1 MTRASVGRNVSILLA
16 ILCAACAAG
25 QTEEAAHPSDS
36 ASTVADT
43 AVQYSPVAARTPVL
57 LGDWQ
62 EPLDRDLM
70 TAGGVVRVLTPVNG
84 DLFVGG
90 GQVTIETSV
99 AGDIWVSGGIVSV
112 GGSCEG
118 DVRAAGYQVTLNGL
132 IRSSGL
138 AFCRSFTQAPESEV
152 WGDLRFNCGKA
163 SIGGTVNGRLSGNA
177 HTVRIDGTVRGG
189 VSVEAER
196 VMVGSNALIEGD
208 LVYES
213 ANEAMIDQAATIL
226 GSAVHHVPESREVVG
241 ASREGLFNFDL
252 GMRVVWFIGMLI
264 VGLIMSAFS
273 PNVLMRSNEMLK
285 TSPWVCLL
293 TGFVLLVC
301 LPAILLV
308 LLVAVVGWPLM
319 LLLSLFYVAGIAFS
333 GIFVGLTLGKALL
346 RKVRRA
352 RESIFWP
359 MALGILILAAIS
371 SIPFVGF
378 LLRLVIVMLG
388 LGAVAASQWRFFKES
403 RGRKRLPEVEVP
415 SI

>member
-25 QTEEAAHPSDS
+25 QTEDTLQPSDS
-36 ASTVADT
+36 ASTGADT
-43 AVQYSPVAARTPVL
+43 AVHYSPVAARTPVL
-57 LGDWQ
+57 GDLQ
-62 EPLDRDLM
+62 EPLDKDLM

-84 DLFVGG
+84 DLFVAG
-90 GQVTIETSV
+90 GQVSIETSV
-99 AGDIWVSGGIVSV
+99 AGDIWVSGGIISV
-112 GGSCEG
+112 GGSCVG

-189 VSVEAER
+189 VRVEAER

-226 GSAVHHVPESREVVG
+226 GSAVHHVPESKEVVG
-241 ASREGLFNFDL
+241 ASKEGLFNFDL

-264 VGLIMSAFS
+264 VGLIMSVFS
-273 PNVLMRSNEMLK
+273 PNVLMRSNEILK

-333 GIFVGLTLGKALL
+333 GIFVGLRLGKALL

-359 MALGILILAAIS
+359 MALGILVLAVIS
-371 SIPFVGF
+371 STPFVGF

-388 LGAVAASQWRFFKES
+388 LGAVAASQWRFFKQS
-403 RGRKRLPEVEVP
+403 RAKKRLPEIETP

>member
-1 MTRASVGRNVSILLA
+1 MIRASVGRNVSILLA

-25 QTEEAAHPSDS
+25 QTEEAAHTSDS
-36 ASTVADT
+36 ASTIADT
-43 AVQYSPVAARTPVL
+43 AVHYSRVAARTPVL
-57 LGDWQ
+57 VDWQ

-132 IRSSGL
+132 IRSSAL

-152 WGDLRFNCGKA
+152 WGDLRFNCEKA

-177 HTVRIDGTVRGG
+177 QTVRIDGTVRGG

-226 GSAVHHVPESREVVG
+226 GSAVHHVPEPREVVG
-241 ASREGLFNFDL
+241 ASKEGLFNFGL
-252 GMRVVWFIGMLI
+252 GMRLVWFIGMLI
-264 VGLIMSAFS
+264 VGLIMSVFS
-273 PNVLMRSNEMLK
+273 PNVLMRSSEMLK

-319 LLLSLFYVAGIAFS
+319 LLLGLFYAAGIAFS

-378 LLRLVIVMLG
+378 LLRLAIVMLG
-388 LGAVAASQWRFFKES
+388 LGAVVASQWRFFKQ
-403 RGRKRLPEVEVP
+403 GRAKKKLPEIETP